1 MAIEIRELHIKAV
14 IGSDPQQQPEG
25 AAGTADTSEEERELL
40 VSLCVERV
48 MEIMARQK
56 ER

>member
-14 IGSDPQQQPEG
+14 VGTTTGQGSSDSARTYDE
-25 AAGTADTSEEERELL
+25 DERE
-40 VSLCVERV
+40 SLIAMCVERV
-48 MEIMARQK
+48 MEVLAREK

>member
-14 IGSDPQQQPEG
+14 VGTDPDQQRGTEG
-25 AAGTADTSEEERELL
+25 GAQMTEQERELL
-40 VSLCVERV
+40 VALCVERV
-48 MEIMARQK
+48 MEVIARQK